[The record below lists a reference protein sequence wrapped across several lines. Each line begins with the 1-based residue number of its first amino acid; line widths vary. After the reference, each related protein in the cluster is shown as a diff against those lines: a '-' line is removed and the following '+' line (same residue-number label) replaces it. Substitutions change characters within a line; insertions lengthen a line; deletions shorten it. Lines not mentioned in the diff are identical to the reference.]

1 MSRSVEETYKRKTE
15 IEHVLSR
22 SSMYLGANVSS
33 ELSTYVLQ
41 DGKFVSKTIT
51 YIQLLAQLVKEAVT
65 NAIDHADRTKVSENP
80 VKTIDISIA
89 DDGSITIF
97 NDGLGVPV
105 VEHSVE
111 KMYVPQLIFF
121 TLRTS
126 GNFDDSE
133 KKTVAGQNGYGIKL
147 VFIWSLEASIDLCDG
162 MKRYRQ
168 SVRNNMSVI
177 DPPTISAY
185 KKKSYTRITFKPDYQ
200 RLGIETL
207 SQDHRDLFQ
216 RYCFDV
222 AAVTDKRVKVTFN
235 NFPVPVKDFLS
246 YVKLFP
252 DTEKLVPEITDRWE
266 VAASVSE
273 DAVVRSFVN
282 GLETLKNG
290 KHVDYIIGQI
300 TRKMVAHVKEKKK
313 VDVPQ
318 SFVRNHLSLFL
329 SCRID
334 NPSFDSQTKDCLTT
348 PSSNFGSTFEVS
360 DAFIDKLAKQGML
373 DLVVTLTRS
382 KEDAHLKKEHD
393 GSKTRTIR
401 GIPKL
406 CDAEFA
412 GTAKSKLC
420 TLILCEGDSAKA
432 GVISGLTQQDRKIYG
447 VYPLKGKPLNV
458 RGETLARVAANK
470 EVHELAQILGLEF
483 GKKYTPDDVGSKL
496 RYSKVCILSDADDDG
511 VHIKG
516 LILNLFEALWPT
528 LIQLDD
534 FITYLTTPIIKARRG
549 KTEVAFY
556 HRQAY
561 DEWNAHERPGWT
573 VKHYKG
579 LGTSTATEFK
589 EYMKDADKK
598 LIAYKH
604 DDSGSLAMMFD
615 KTRANDRKEWMM
627 RHDPALT
634 IDPSAR
640 VVSHSDFANR
650 EMVLFSLADNLR
662 SIPHIM
668 DGLKPSQRKVL
679 HGCFSR
685 PRGEVKV
692 AQLSGYISEHEAYH
706 HGEASLNGTIVGMAQ
721 DFVGSNNINLLEPK
735 GQFGT
740 RLQGGKDSASERYI
754 FTQLSP
760 LARKLFPADD
770 DVVLGQLEDDGMLV
784 EPAFY
789 APVLPMVLVNGCLGI
804 GTGTSTQIPAYDPK
818 QLARWVG
825 AKLKGESWDEAFKP
839 FYRGF
844 KGTVEVEGTKALV
857 RGVYKVDGL
866 NLKITELP
874 VGTWTDDY
882 KEFLEGLVGTVVKE
896 YTDHSTDTVVEI
908 SVKMIAEVADVEKT
922 FKLCASKSLANMNL
936 FSSEGKLKKYD
947 VNAILEE
954 YYGVRLDVYL
964 KRKEALLK
972 GMTAELEVLTSKV
985 KYVRGVISGEYD
997 LRGKTK
1003 DQVAAMLKDLPT
1015 VADGHNYLTKMA
1027 MDSVTEE
1034 KATDLQKEHDGMA
1047 AKVAELTGL
1056 TPEALWMHDLREVEK
1071 LL

>member
-1 MSRSVEETYKRKTE
+1 MSKTVEETYQRKTE
-15 IEHVLSR
+15 TGHVLSR
-22 SSMYLGANVSS
+22 SAMYLGSNVAS

-41 DGKFVSKTIT
+41 DCKFTSKTIT

-65 NAIDHADRTKVSENP
+65 NAIDHADRTKLSENP

-89 DDGSITIF
+89 DDGAITIF
-97 NDGLGVPV
+97 NDGEGIPI

-111 KMYVPQLIFF
+111 RMYVPQLIFF

-126 GNFDDSE
+126 GNYDDAE

-147 VFIWSLEASIDLCDG
+147 VFIWSSEASIDLCDG
-162 MKRYRQ
+162 AKRYRQ
-168 SVRNNMSVI
+168 SVRNNMSII
-177 DPPTISAY
+177 DPPTITAY
-185 KKKSYTRITFKPDYQ
+185 KKKSYTRVTFKPDYQ

-207 SQDHRDLFQ
+207 SQDHRELFQ
-216 RYCFDV
+216 RYCYDV

-235 NFPVPVKDFLS
+235 NLPVPVKDFLS

-252 DTEKLVPEITDRWE
+252 DTEKLVSETTDRWE

-300 TRKMVAHVKEKKK
+300 ARKMVAHVKEKKK

-318 SFVRNHLSLFL
+318 SFVRNHLSLYL

-360 DAFIDKLAKQGML
+360 DAFVEKLAKQGML

-382 KEDAHLKKEHD
+382 KEDAQLKKDHD

-432 GVISGLTQQDRKIYG
+432 GVISGLSQQDRKIYG

-470 EVHELAQILGLEF
+470 EVHELVQILGLEF

-496 RYSKVCILSDADDDG
+496 RYSKVCVLSDADDDG
-511 VHIKG
+511 IHIKG
-516 LILNLFEALWPT
+516 LILNLFESLWPT
-528 LIQLDD
+528 LSQLDG
-534 FITYLTTPIIKARRG
+534 FIAYLTTPIIKARRG
-549 KTEVAFY
+549 KSEVSFY
-556 HRQAY
+556 HHQAY
-561 DEWNAHERPGWT
+561 EEWNAHDRNGWT
-573 VKHYKG
+573 IKYYKG
-579 LGTSTATEFK
+579 LGTSTAAEFK
-589 EYMKDADKK
+589 EYMRDADKK
-598 LIAYKH
+598 LIAYKN
-604 DDSGSLAMMFD
+604 DDSGALSMMFD
-615 KTRANDRKEWMM
+615 KGRANDRKEWMVQ
-627 RHDPALT
+627 HDPSLT
-634 IDPSAR
+634 LDPLAR
-640 VVSHSDFANR
+640 VVTYADFANR
-650 EMVLFSLADNLR
+650 EMVHFSIADNLR
-662 SIPHIM
+662 SIPNLM
-668 DGLKPSQRKVL
+668 DGFKPSQRKVFY
-679 HGCFSR
+679 GCVR
-685 PRGEVKV
+685 RTKGEVKV
-692 AQLSGYISEHEAYH
+692 AQLSGYVSEHAAYH

-740 RLQGGKDSASERYI
+740 RLQGGKDCASARYI
-754 FTQLSP
+754 FTNLSE
-760 LARKLFPADD
+760 LASKIFKKEDD
-770 DVVLGQLEDDGMLV
+770 GVIGQLEDDGMLV

-789 APVLPMVLVNGCLGI
+789 APIIPMILVNGANGI
-804 GTGTSTQIPAYDPK
+804 GTGTSTQIPCYDPK
-818 QLARWVG
+818 QLVRWVS
-825 AKLKGESWDEAFKP
+825 AKLGGEAWEETFVP
-839 FYRGF
+839 YYRGF
-844 KGTVEVEGTKALV
+844 KGTVELDGAKALV
-857 RGVYKVDGL
+857 RGVFKLDGL

-882 KEFLEGLVGTVVKE
+882 KEFLEGLIGTTVKE
-896 YTDHSTDTVVEI
+896 YTDHSTDTVVDI
-908 SVKMIAEVADVEKT
+908 SVKLLAEVVDVEKT
-922 FKLCASKSLANMNL
+922 FKLCVSKSLSNMNL
-936 FSSEGKLKKYD
+936 FGADGKLKKYD
-947 VNAILEE
+947 VDGILQE
-954 YYGVRLDVYL
+954 YYDVRLDLYG
-964 KRKEALLK
+964 KRKAAML
-972 GMTAELEVLTSKV
+972 GVMTADLKVLVSKV
-985 KYVRGVISGEYD
+985 AYVRGVVSGLYD
-997 LRGKTK
+997 LRGKNKT
-1003 DQVAAMLKDLPT
+1003 QVDEMLSELPKMEESY
-1015 VADGHNYLTKMA
+1015 NYLTKMA

-1034 KATDLQKEHDGMA
+1034 KAAKLQAEHDA
-1047 AKVAELTGL
+1047 LATQVSELERM
-1056 TPEALWMHDLREVEK
+1056 TPEEMWAEDLK
-1071 LL
+1071 KIYL